1 MKQSTIEVEA
11 KLIERIV
18 ERRNTLLASA
28 ETKAENIIKAAEEEA
43 RRIVEEGDHQIRGI
57 IGSELRAIRDR
68 VLGRANVE
76 GKKMLVEVREQTIS
90 QAFDEAEKRL
100 IRIAAGED
108 ESIDYWDIL
117 KRLIVEACSWIGGG
131 EFLVSANGRDT
142 RRLKRRARAREVKEL
157 LNKTLGGDIDLV
169 VEEPIDCLG
178 GVVVRNR
185 EGTKIFYNTLEGKL
199 LKVRRRIEAEIA
211 EVLGVS

>member
-1 MKQSTIEVEA
+1 MKQSTTEVEA
-11 KLIERIV
+11 RLIERIM
-18 ERRNTLLASA
+18 ERRNALLSSA
-28 ETKAENIIKAAEEEA
+28 ETKAENILKPAEEEA
-43 RRIVEEGDHQIRGI
+43 RGIIEEGDHQILGI

-76 GKKMLVEVREQTIS
+76 GKKMLVEVREQAIS
-90 QAFDEAEKRL
+90 RGFDEAEKRL

-108 ESIDYWDIL
+108 ESVDYWDIL
-117 KRLIVEACSWIGGG
+117 KRLIVEACSLMGGR
-131 EFLVSANGRDT
+131 EFLVSANGRDI
-142 RRLKRRARAREVKEL
+142 RRLKEWSDEVKEL

-169 VEEPIDCLG
+169 VEAPIECLG

>member
-1 MKQSTIEVEA
+1 MNQSTVEIEA
-11 KLIERIV
+11 RLIERIV
-18 ERRNTLLASA
+18 ERRNALLASA
-28 ETKAENIIKAAEEEA
+28 ETKAENILKAAEEEA
-43 RRIVEEGDHQIRGI
+43 RKITAEGYNQILGI
-57 IGSELRAIRDR
+57 IGSELKAIRDR

-76 GKKMLVEVREQTIS
+76 GKKMLVDMREQAIS
-90 QAFDEAEKRL
+90 RGFDEAGKRL

-117 KRLIVEACSWIGGG
+117 KRLIVEACSLIGGR
-131 EFLVSANGRDT
+131 EFLVSANRLDT
-142 RRLKRRARAREVKEL
+142 KRLKKRSDEVKEL

-169 VEEPIDCLG
+169 FEAPIECLG

-185 EGTKIFYNTLEGKL
+185 EGTKIFYNTLEGRL

>member
-11 KLIERIV
+11 RLIERIM
-18 ERRNTLLASA
+18 ERRNALLSSA
-28 ETKAENIIKAAEEEA
+28 ETKAENILEAAEEEA
-43 RRIVEEGDHQIRGI
+43 RRITEEGDHQILGI

-76 GKKMLVEVREQTIS
+76 GKKMFVEVREQAIS
-90 QAFDEAEKRL
+90 RGFDEAEKRL
-100 IRIAAGED
+100 IRIATGED
-108 ESIDYWDIL
+108 ESVDYWDIL
-117 KRLIVEACSWIGGG
+117 KRLIVEACSLIGGR
-131 EFLVSANGRDT
+131 EFLVSVNERDT
-142 RRLKRRARAREVKEL
+142 RHLKRRARGREVKEL
-157 LNKTLGGDIDLV
+157 LNKTLGDIDLV
-169 VEEPIDCLG
+169 VEAPIECLG
-178 GVVVRNR
+178 GVIVRNR

>member
-1 MKQSTIEVEA
+1 MNQSTIEVEA
-11 KLIERIV
+11 RLIERTV

-28 ETKAENIIKAAEEEA
+28 ETKAENILKAAEEEA
-43 RRIVEEGDHQIRGI
+43 RKITEEEDQQILGI

-76 GKKMLVEVREQTIS
+76 GKKMLVEIREQAIS
-90 QAFDEAEKRL
+90 RGFEEAEKRL

-117 KRLIVEACSWIGGG
+117 KRLIVEACSGIGGG
-131 EFLVSANGRDT
+131 EFLVSANERDT

-157 LNKTLGGDIDLV
+157 LNKSLGGDINLV
-169 VEEPIDCLG
+169 VEDPIECLG
-178 GVVVRNR
+178 GIVVRNR
-185 EGTKIFYNTLEGKL
+185 EGTKIFYNTLEGRL

>member
-1 MKQSTIEVEA
+1 MKQGTLEVEA

-18 ERRNTLLASA
+18 ERRDALLESA
-28 ETKAENIIKAAEEEA
+28 ETKAENIRKAAEEEA
-43 RRIVEEGDHQIRGI
+43 RRITEEGDHQILGI

-76 GKKMLVEVREQTIS
+76 GKKMLVEVREQAIS
-90 QAFDEAEKRL
+90 RGFDEAEKRL

-108 ESIDYWDIL
+108 ESTDYWEL
-117 KRLIVEACSWIGGG
+117 VKRLIVEGCSLIGGR
-131 EFLVSANGRDT
+131 EFLVSANERDT
-142 RRLKRRARAREVKEL
+142 RRLREGSDEVKEL

-169 VEEPIDCLG
+169 VEAPIECIG

-185 EGTKIFYNTLEGKL
+185 EGTKIFYNTLEGRL